1 MKIAAANSSLLVI
14 LYIHYSSI
22 SELREREQCHRNLN
36 NSPSISHP
44 ATSTRRTILPEATV
58 SRTAERGHISAKHLI
73 IMDSDIESPIKRRV
87 SNARLRSPLP
97 AVDLTQG
104 ISAISR
110 LERSAEELSAGGSD
124 IAEEIKK
131 LVDRSRQNSIQSSH
145 QGEFLPP
152 RRINSQSQS
161 GPRSRASSYANSVVD
176 ARSGG
181 YTTTNN
187 YNTNLTSPL
196 SIGSVTS
203 PIGSV
208 RSGSSWTHASIHR
221 AASGS
226 KSSRL
231 GQMVEPL

>member
-1 MKIAAANSSLLVI
+1 
-14 LYIHYSSI
+14 
-22 SELREREQCHRNLN
+22 
-36 NSPSISHP
+36 
-44 ATSTRRTILPEATV
+44 
-58 SRTAERGHISAKHLI
+58 
-73 IMDSDIESPIKRRV
+73 MDSDIESPIKRRV

-97 AVDLTQG
+97 AIDLTQG

-152 RRINSQSQS
+152 RRINSQS
-161 GPRSRASSYANSVVD
+161 GRSRASSYANSVVD